1 MRREQNIAD
10 SFYALRFTI
19 YVLRRI
25 GLVAGDEIMNLYI
38 LRHGIAVEHGAAGYE
53 NDDERPLTG
62 KGERKM
68 WSIAEAI
75 KALGISF
82 DTILSSP
89 LVRAHQTAEIVAE
102 SLKCKKRLE
111 LTDTLSPQPSAKPL
125 IEYLQEQGAID
136 DVLLVGH
143 EPFLSQFIS
152 LLISGDTET
161 SVLLK
166 KGGFCK
172 ISTDH
177 LKQGKCA
184 TLEWLLTAKQMELMA

>member
-1 MRREQNIAD
+1 
-10 SFYALRFTI
+10 
-19 YVLRRI
+19 
-25 GLVAGDEIMNLYI
+25 MNLYI

-75 KALGISF
+75 KALEISF
-82 DTILSSP
+82 DSILSSP
-89 LVRAHQTAEIVAE
+89 LVRARQTAEIVAE
-102 SLKCKKRLE
+102 SLKCERRLE
-111 LTDTLSPQPSAKPL
+111 LTDALSPQHTAKPL
-125 IEYLQEQGAID
+125 IQYLQDQRAVD

-152 LLISGDTET
+152 LLISGNTGT

-172 ISTDH
+172 LSTEH
-177 LKQGKCA
+177 LKHGKCA
-184 TLEWLLTAKQMELMA
+184 TLEWLLTPKQMELMN

>member
-1 MRREQNIAD
+1 
-10 SFYALRFTI
+10 
-19 YVLRRI
+19 
-25 GLVAGDEIMNLYI
+25 MNVYI

-68 WSIAEAI
+68 WAIARAIEA
-75 KALGISF
+75 LEISF
-82 DTILSSP
+82 DSILSSP
-89 LVRAHQTAEIVAE
+89 LVRARQTAEIVAE
-102 SLKCKKRLE
+102 ALKCKKRME
-111 LTDTLSPQPSAKPL
+111 LTDTLSPQHSAKPL
-125 IEYLQEQGAID
+125 IEYLQKQRAVD

-152 LLISGDTET
+152 LLISGDSET

-172 ISTDH
+172 LSTDH
-177 LKQGKCA
+177 LKHGKCA
-184 TLEWLLTAKQMELMA
+184 TLEWLLTPKQMELMS